1 MKEVYEHPDDLTPKF
16 RKECKKTVSQ
26 ICCKRDHSANSKMV
40 LKISIGL

>member
-26 ICCKRDHSANSKMV
+26 ICCKFEVKFCLLLV
-40 LKISIGL
+40 IL